1 MSSAWVTV
9 AAGPMRSDVSGRT
22 PYRRQS
28 AGRGAGPP
36 PPPYTSPSRDREPL
50 PAVGPSPRSPRPAPY
65 CPAVRGAPGA
75 RELWVRGAPAGVPTD
90 IPKQTSRTRRPHP
103 QGPGSVSQRFV
114 TIMLRAGT
122 GPAGDPFFF
131 PI

>member
-36 PPPYTSPSRDREPL
+36 PPPYTSPLPRPGAAAGGGAEPEEPPAGAVL
-50 PAVGPSPRSPRPAPY
+50 PCGARSAWGPGAVGA
-65 CPAVRGAPGA
+65 RGSG
-75 RELWVRGAPAGVPTD
+75 RVPTD